1 MILSGDIGGTNTSI
15 GLFRMEKGAL
25 KEKYSGTFE
34 TRDYSGLQTLIKDF
48 LDKTRGHPREI
59 AIACF
64 GVAGPVTKNSVK
76 PTNLPSWEAITG
88 DEVAQK
94 TGLSRVMLL
103 NDLVAMAYG
112 ISALG
117 EEDIATLHAGEEEP
131 GGNRVLLAAGTGL
144 GMALLPEGWETS
156 LPIWSEGGHMDFA
169 PRDDKEIDLLKF
181 LQQRKFLKDTSGTHV
196 SVERVVSGAGL
207 KNIYDYL
214 VQRNFA
220 TKDPAVPHEIKCSDA
235 PQVISKAAL
244 EGRSALCTEALRM
257 FVAAYGAAAGNL
269 ALVSTARGGV
279 YLGGGIAPHVFK
291 KRTHIDDAF
300 EAAFLDKGRFRSFLE
315 KVPVR
320 VILNTQTVT
329 LGAAHYAAQLIDF

>member
-1 MILSGDIGGTNTSI
+1 VILSGDIGGTKTSI
-15 GLFRMEKGAL
+15 GLFRMEQGTL
-25 KEKYSGTFE
+25 KEEYSDTFA

-48 LDKTRGHPREI
+48 LDKTREHGREI

-64 GVAGPVTKNSVK
+64 GVAGAVAQNSVK
-76 PTNLPSWEAITG
+76 PTNLPCWQTITG
-88 DEVAQK
+88 HEVAQK
-94 TGLSRVMLL
+94 TGLSRVMLI
-103 NDLVAMAYG
+103 NDLVAMACG
-112 ISALG
+112 ISVLG
-117 EEDIATLHAGEEEP
+117 EEDLATLHAGEEEP

-156 LPIWSEGGHMDFA
+156 LPISSEGGHMDFA

-181 LQQRKFLKDTSGTHV
+181 LQQQKFLRDASGNHV
-196 SVERVVSGAGL
+196 SIERVVSGAGL

-214 VQRNFA
+214 VKNNLG
-220 TKDPAVPHEIKCSDA
+220 TEDPAVMHDIRRSDA

-257 FVAAYGAAAGNL
+257 FVAAYGAAAGSL
-269 ALVSTARGGV
+269 ALVGTARGGV

-291 KRTHIDDAF
+291 KLKHIDEAF

-320 VILNTQTVT
+320 VILNTQTAM
-329 LGAAHYAAQLIDF
+329 LGAAQYGARLIDF

>member
-1 MILSGDIGGTNTSI
+1 MILSGDIGGTKTNIS
-15 GLFRMEKGAL
+15 LFRIEKGAL
-25 KEKYSGTFE
+25 KEEYSDTCA
-34 TRDYSGLQTLIKDF
+34 TRAYPGLQILIKDF
-48 LDKTRGHPREI
+48 LDKTPEHGREI
-59 AIACF
+59 AVACF
-64 GVAGPVTKNSVK
+64 GVAGPVTQNRAK
-76 PTNLPSWEAITG
+76 PTNVPHWETIAG

-103 NDLVAMAYG
+103 NDLVAMACG

-117 EEDIATLHAGEEEP
+117 EEDLATLHAGTEEP

-144 GMALLPEGWETS
+144 GMALLPGGWEAS
-156 LPIWSEGGHMDFA
+156 LPISSEGGHMDFA
-169 PRDDKEIDLLKF
+169 PRDDKEIDLLRF
-181 LQQRKFLKDTSGTHV
+181 LQQQKFLKDASGNHV
-196 SVERVVSGAGL
+196 SIERVVSGAGL

-214 VQRNFA
+214 VKKNFA
-220 TKDPAVPHEIKCSDA
+220 LEDPAVMHEIRRSEP

-269 ALVSTARGGV
+269 ALVGTARGGV

-291 KRTHIDDAF
+291 KLTYLDDAF

-320 VILNTQTVT
+320 VILNTQTAV
-329 LGAAHYAAQLIDF
+329 LGAAHYAARFIDF

>member
-1 MILSGDIGGTNTSI
+1 MILSGDIGGTKTRI
-15 GLFRMEKGAL
+15 GLFRMEKDAL
-25 KEKYSGTFE
+25 KEEYSDTFA

-48 LDKTRGHPREI
+48 FDKTGEHGSEI

-64 GVAGPVTKNSVK
+64 GVAGAVTQNSVK
-76 PTNLPSWEAITG
+76 PTNVPSWETVTG

-94 TGLSRVMLL
+94 TGLTRVVLL
-103 NDLVAMAYG
+103 NDLVAMACG

-117 EEDIATLHAGEEEP
+117 KEDLATLHAGTEEP

-144 GMALLPEGWETS
+144 GMALLPGGWETS
-156 LPIWSEGGHMDFA
+156 LPISSEGGHMDFA

-181 LQQRKFLKDTSGTHV
+181 LQQQKFLKDASGNHV
-196 SVERVVSGAGL
+196 SIERVVSGAGL

-214 VQRNFA
+214 VKKNVA
-220 TKDPAVPHEIKCSDA
+220 IEDPAVMHEIRRSDA
-235 PQVISKAAL
+235 PQAISKAAL
-244 EGRSALCTEALRM
+244 EGRSALCAEALKI

-269 ALVSTARGGV
+269 ALIGTARGGV
-279 YLGGGIAPHVFK
+279 YLGGGIAPQVFK
-291 KRTHIDDAF
+291 KLVQIDDAF

-320 VILNTQTVT
+320 VILNTRTAM
-329 LGAAHYAAQLIDF
+329 LGAAQYGARLIDF